1 MKVWFNY
8 AFKLNFSEAV
18 SHHAFC
24 LRIIPATNPVQKVL
38 SWQLHI
44 NEKRDFNETKDGFGN
59 TLIFGAIDY
68 PHFMFDVRILG
79 EVELESYMYQDDESP
94 LLYLHPSTL
103 IPFSPNMYAY
113 LNSLHVPQ
121 DPFAKAIFFN
131 QTIYNN
137 FQYLQGVSTPT
148 CDTDAFLSRRQG
160 VCQDF
165 SHLLIALLRL
175 NGIPARYVN
184 GFINGQGETHAW
196 VEAFLDGYWRGFDPT
211 NGTLLYLEPYIK
223 VAHGRDFFD
232 ARLNRGIFAGGGKQT
247 INVSVTV
254 TKDNQ

>member
-8 AFKLNFSEAV
+8 AFKLTFSEEV

-24 LRIIPATNPVQKVL
+24 LRIVPQNNPIQHVN

-44 NEKRDFNETKDGFGN
+44 NETRDFCQSMDGFGN
-59 TLIFGAIDY
+59 KLIFGAIKY
-68 PHFMFDVRILG
+68 PHKVFDVRILG
-79 EVELESYMYQDDESP
+79 EATLESYMYKDNESP
-94 LLYLHPSTL
+94 LIYLYPSTL
-103 IPFSPNMYAY
+103 IPFSPQMLTY
-113 LNSLHVPQ
+113 LSTLTLPLE
-121 DPFAKAIFFN
+121 PFAKAIFLN

-137 FQYLQGVSTPT
+137 FQYLQGISTPT

-175 NGIPARYVN
+175 NAIPARYVN
-184 GFINGQGETHAW
+184 GFIDGQGETHAW
-196 VEAFLDGYWRGFDPT
+196 VEAFIDGYWRGLDPT
-211 NGTLLYLEPYIK
+211 NGTLLYLSSYIK

-232 ARLNRGIFAGGGKQT
+232 ARLNRGIFAGGGKQS
-247 INVSVTV
+247 IGVSVTV
-254 TKDNQ
+254 TKDEQ

>member
-8 AFKLNFSEAV
+8 AFKLTFSEEV

-24 LRIIPATNPVQKVL
+24 LRIVPQENSIQKIF

-44 NEKRDFNETKDGFGN
+44 NEKRNFNQCVDGFGN
-59 TLIFGAIDY
+59 KLVFGAIRY
-68 PHFMFDVRILG
+68 PHKEFDVRILG
-79 EVELESYMYQDDESP
+79 EAELSSYMYKDNEPP

-103 IPFSPNMYAY
+103 IPFSPLMYAY
-113 LNSLHVPQ
+113 LETLTIPS
-121 DPFAKAIFFN
+121 DPFEKALFFN
-131 QTIYNN
+131 QKIYNN
-137 FQYLQGVSTPT
+137 FEYIQGISTPT
-148 CDTDAFLSRRQG
+148 CDTDAFLLRKQG

-175 NGIPARYVN
+175 NAIPARYVN
-184 GFINGQGETHAW
+184 GFIDGQGETHAW
-196 VEAFLDGYWRGFDPT
+196 VEAFIDGYWRGFDPT

-232 ARLNRGIFAGGGKQT
+232 ARLNRGIFAGGGKQS
-247 INVSVTV
+247 IGVSVTV
-254 TKDNQ
+254 TKDEQ

>member
-8 AFKLNFSEAV
+8 AFKLTFSEEV

-24 LRIIPATNPVQKVL
+24 LRIVPQNNSIQQVN

-44 NEKRDFNETKDGFGN
+44 NEKRDFSQSIDGFGN
-59 TLIFGAIDY
+59 KLIFGAIQN
-68 PHFMFDVRILG
+68 PHKVFDVRILG
-79 EVELESYMYQDDESP
+79 EATLEAYMYKDNESP
-94 LLYLHPSTL
+94 LMYLYPSTL
-103 IPFSPNMYAY
+103 IPFSPQIYTY
-113 LNSLHVPQ
+113 LNTLILPS
-121 DPFAKAIFFN
+121 DPFAIAIFLN

-137 FQYLQGVSTPT
+137 FQYLQGISTPT

-175 NGIPARYVN
+175 NAIPARYVN
-184 GFINGQGETHAW
+184 GFIDGQGETHAW
-196 VEAFLDGYWRGFDPT
+196 VEAFIDGYWRGLDPT
-211 NGTLLYLEPYIK
+211 NGTLLYLSPYIK

-232 ARLNRGIFAGGGKQT
+232 ARLNRGIFAGGGKQS
-247 INVSVTV
+247 IGVSVTV
-254 TKDNQ
+254 TKDEQ

>member
-8 AFKLNFSEAV
+8 ALTLNFSEFV
-18 SHHAFC
+18 SYHAFC
-24 LRIIPATNPVQKVL
+24 LRIIPVDNAIQKVI

-44 NEKRDFNETKDGFGN
+44 NEKRDFYETKDGFGN
-59 TLIFGAIDY
+59 KLVFGAIN
-68 PHFMFDVRILG
+68 HLHKALDVRIIG
-79 EVELESYMYQDDESP
+79 EVEVQSYMYQDNECP

-103 IPFSPNMYAY
+103 ILFSPLINAY
-113 LNSLHVPQ
+113 LKSLQIPN
-121 DPFAKAIFFN
+121 DLFERAIFLN

-137 FQYLQGVSTPT
+137 FQYLQGISTPT
-148 CDTDAFLSRRQG
+148 CDTDDFLSRRQG

-184 GFINGQGETHAW
+184 GFIDGQGETHAW

-232 ARLNRGIFAGGGKQT
+232 ARLNRGVFAGGGKQS
-247 INVSVTV
+247 IMVSVTV
-254 TKDNQ
+254 SASS